1 MLGSPLQMVGVNE
14 VIDMQQT
21 NPYQFKRVAQ
31 DWAIKYA
38 GAPNRTA
45 EFTLMV
51 INDSKD
57 TTELDE

>member
-1 MLGSPLQMVGVNE
+1 MLGSPLRMLGVNE

-21 NPYQFKRVAQ
+21 NPYQFKRVAR

-38 GAPNRTA
+38 GAPNRTT
-45 EFTLMV
+45 EFTSTV
-51 INDSKD
+51 INDRKD

>member
-1 MLGSPLQMVGVNE
+1 
-14 VIDMQQT
+14 MQQT

>member
-1 MLGSPLQMVGVNE
+1 MLGGNE
-14 VIDMQQT
+14 VIDMQRS
-21 NPYQFKRVAQ
+21 NPYQFKRVAR

-38 GAPNRTA
+38 GAPNRTT

-51 INDSKD
+51 INDSNE